1 MTSDL
6 DEDSVVFWSSYERSL
21 LAKHQAVVLNRTPV
35 VQNFNLFQRQQ
46 CHFSEIRDF
55 TLTRIGFRRRRRFQ
69 ISLVV
74 RLARISPSVDRDL
87 RLSFDTKYLCQK
99 NTLVKIKKYLCHK
112 KKYLC
117 QKKEKRLVK
126 RNAFLKKPV
135 LLFVILT
142 VQYLCNNGNSTLS
155 NSSPL
160 STLQGLDAILVNW
173 WVHSLF
179 TRLTLLVHIEDVF
192 VSKSSTKHRALGTSS
207 RSCTRVVV
215 VVVY

>member
-21 LAKHQAVVLNRTPV
+21 LAEHQAVVLNGTPV
-35 VQNFNLFQRQQ
+35 VQIFNFFQRQQ

-87 RLSFDTKYLCQK
+87 RLSFYTKYLCQK
-99 NTLVKIKKYLCHK
+99 YLCK
-112 KKYLC
+112 NKEIPLS
-117 QKKEKRLVK
+117 KKEIPLSKERKKLGQK
-126 RNAFLKKPV
+126 NTFLKKPV
-135 LLFVILT
+135 HLFVILT
-142 VQYLCNNGNSTLS
+142 VQYLCNTGNSTLS

-160 STLQGLDAILVNW
+160 SSLHGLDAILVNW
-173 WVHSLF
+173 WLHSLF

-192 VSKSSTKHRALGTSS
+192 VSKSSTKQRALGTSS

-215 VVVY
+215 VY